1 MDVNVTFANNKNVIT
16 EMDASV
22 LESLNTEWQP
32 ANASLLQRVQI
43 DNPFGAIYGYRSKG
57 VYMYNYETYR
67 EYDKAARNGDAEAQA
82 WLNNFHSDAR
92 NTAPLVYNAS
102 GEIVRD
108 MKGDPLQMMFNSS
121 ADVSTAEYNFRGGD
135 AIYEAVN
142 HDGNINRL
150 DVGYLGNSLPKLT
163 GGFGFRFTYDAWSLN
178 AQFNYR
184 IDYDIV
190 NMARLNMESMSSN
203 NNQSQA
209 VNYRWR
215 KEGEFTT
222 IPRALMTSEDV
233 ANYNTMISDRFVEDG
248 TFLRLN
254 YLQLS
259 YNMPSKLVKKI
270 GLSGLRFYAS
280 ANNLF
285 CLTKYSGVDPE
296 LGYGGYGVT
305 TDNAQTPRAKSYTFG
320 VTVDF

>member
-1 MDVNVTFANNKNVIT
+1 MKFN
-16 EMDASV
+16 
-22 LESLNTEWQP
+22 
-32 ANASLLQRVQI
+32 
-43 DNPFGAIYGYRSKG
+43 YGEGS
-57 VYMYNYETYR
+57 
-67 EYDKAARNGDAEAQA
+67 
-82 WLNNFHSDAR
+82 
-92 NTAPLVYNAS
+92 
-102 GEIVRD
+102 
-108 MKGDPLQMMFNSS
+108 
-121 ADVSTAEYNFRGGD
+121 EYNFKGGD
-135 AIYEAVN
+135 AIYEDVN
-142 HDGNINRL
+142 HDGNINQL
-150 DVGYLGNSLPKLT
+150 DIVYLGNSLPKLT
-163 GGFGFRFTYDAWSLN
+163 GGFGFKFNYGRWSLN

-184 IDYDIV
+184 IDYDVV
-190 NMARLNMESMSSN
+190 NMARLNMESMTSN

-215 KEGEFTT
+215 KEGDVTS
-222 IPRALMTSEDV
+222 IPRALIGNQGI

-259 YNMPSKLVKKI
+259 YSFPQNMVKKI
-270 GLSGLRFYAS
+270 GLNELRFYAS

-320 VTVDF
+320 ITVGF